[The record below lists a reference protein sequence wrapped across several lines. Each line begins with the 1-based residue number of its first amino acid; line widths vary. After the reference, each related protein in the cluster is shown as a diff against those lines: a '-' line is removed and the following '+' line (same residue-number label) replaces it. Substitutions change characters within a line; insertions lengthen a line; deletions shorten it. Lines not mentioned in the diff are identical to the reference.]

1 MKTLLSLVILS
12 FTIIL
17 NGCGD
22 SIPKCDDKSVL
33 EEIKNI
39 ANEKLNNKDYELN
52 INFYDTTDLDETDSY
67 KVCITGIKGE
77 IKNSSKTLKKIDN
90 VITYEVSNLNNKLK
104 VNIRDKNIL
113 E

>member
-1 MKTLLSLVILS
+1 MKTLLGLVILS
-12 FTIIL
+12 FAIIL

-39 ANEKLNNKDYELN
+39 ASKKLNNKDYKLN
-52 INFYDTTDLDETDSY
+52 INFYDTTDLDEVDNY

-77 IKNSSKTLKKIDN
+77 IKDSSKILKKFDN
-90 VITYEVSNLNNKLK
+90 VITYEVSNSNNKLK